1 MTTKAVVLILT
12 GVGLALAQPRI
23 SQIEESY
30 SSIGANREKMEEE
43 KIAARIET
51 EKLNSES
58 DRAIA
63 IFKAGCPLLRDE
75 DDKPT
80 VFTAKTQAWN
90 RIPTPGAKT
99 KSTLLN
105 EGTIVCNELGETAVV
120 SKDGYLNQVARV
132 GTKHKAEFLKLK
144 KTLIQK

>member
-1 MTTKAVVLILT
+1 MTAKAVAIVLA

-30 SSIGANREKMEEE
+30 SLIGANRERVEGE
-43 KIAARIET
+43 KLAAKIET

-63 IFKAGCPLLRDE
+63 IFRAGCPISRDE
-75 DDKPT
+75 DGKPM
-80 VFTAKTQAWN
+80 VFTAKTQVWN
-90 RIPTPGAKT
+90 RIPDPKAKT
-99 KSTLLN
+99 KSTFLN

-120 SKDGYLNQVARV
+120 SKDGYLTQIARV
-132 GTKHKAEFLKLK
+132 GTKHKEEFLKLK
-144 KTLIQK
+144 KTLTQQ